1 MFWVRRCWINKKSL
15 SFKIVKMNYPFGVL
29 LRIEHP
35 LGTTVQPTPER
46 RHWRSGRVKA
56 TAYTLAYSLRTGNN
70 QHCSTLPRH
79 WSLPFFSQH
88 TPAAAGNIACQGLT
102 KPQSWYK
109 LSCLCSGD
117 RDKKR
122 KTERA
127 SLSNLPQDGLQLNY
141 NVFSEIH
148 NNHLAWLGWC
158 MRGKYKLNRRCG
170 CGGWRRAST
179 LVAVIILMSW
189 FLVFFQSCDN
199 HWTSHV

>member
-1 MFWVRRCWINKKSL
+1 MCVSTSSQWTLHCEETNMFWVRRCWINKKSL

-117 RDKKR
+117 RDEKQK
-122 KTERA
+122 ELH
-127 SLSNLPQDGLQLNY
+127 SLICHRMGYSWITMS
-141 NVFSEIH
+141 F
-148 NNHLAWLGWC
+148 
-158 MRGKYKLNRRCG
+158 RRF
-170 CGGWRRAST
+170 T
-179 LVAVIILMSW
+179 TIIW
-189 FLVFFQSCDN
+189 
-199 HWTSHV
+199 HG